1 MVSVQGRSDAR
12 GARSPTTGHLPGAA
26 NCCPG
31 GRMIFEG
38 TFAARYACLRWFAMG
53 PVQLSCPHCT
63 GILQTDSALGG
74 QQVTCPHCY
83 QPVTVPVLDGHASG
97 PPGFG
102 APPEQAGPPNFA
114 PPPYPPPPYP
124 PQPGG
129 PTGGIDPSVHPPQ
142 EEPVQLACPLCQG
155 PFAVL
160 PSMAGQAVA
169 CPHCQGHVTVPVLG
183 PVATGPS
190 MPGPTMPGPM
200 PPAPPGYGPPGFA
213 PPEPPG
219 YPPPDPQAT
228 GGPPPFPAGP
238 SFSAGPSIPQA
249 PTGPSIPLTPVG
261 PPSAP
266 PGPSGPHTPK
276 VVAPPDNALAPPREK
291 TKVVR
296 RGGRKIEL
304 RSLTPEEKK
313 QRRHVRNIVLSIAC
327 LGLLMFVLII
337 LLKV

>member
-1 MVSVQGRSDAR
+1 
-12 GARSPTTGHLPGAA
+12 
-26 NCCPG
+26 
-31 GRMIFEG
+31 MIFEG

-97 PPGFG
+97 PPGYG
-102 APPEQAGPPNFA
+102 APPEHAGPPNFA

-129 PTGGIDPSVHPPQ
+129 LTGGIDPSVHPPQ

-183 PVATGPS
+183 PVA
-190 MPGPTMPGPM
+190 PGPTAPGPM

-219 YPPPDPQAT
+219 YPTTDPQAT

-238 SFSAGPSIPQA
+238 SFSSGPSIPQSSAGPSIPHTPA
-249 PTGPSIPLTPVG
+249 GPSAPA
-261 PPSAP
+261 SAP
-266 PGPSGPHTPK
+266 PGSSGPHTPK